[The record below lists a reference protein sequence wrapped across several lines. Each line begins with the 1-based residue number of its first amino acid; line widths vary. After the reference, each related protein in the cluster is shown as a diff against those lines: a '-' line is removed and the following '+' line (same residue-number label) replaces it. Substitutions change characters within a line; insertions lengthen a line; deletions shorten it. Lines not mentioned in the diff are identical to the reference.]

1 MKKAEK
7 EILDNQI
14 NDVFNKLQNIRNI
27 EQDYLNQLGM
37 LIMKRRAD

>member
-1 MKKAEK
+1 MRKAEK

-14 NDVFNKLQNIRNI
+14 IDVFNKLQSIQNI

>member
-7 EILDNQI
+7 QQLDSQI

>member
-7 EILDNQI
+7 QQLDSQI

-37 LIMKRRAD
+37 LIMKRRDD